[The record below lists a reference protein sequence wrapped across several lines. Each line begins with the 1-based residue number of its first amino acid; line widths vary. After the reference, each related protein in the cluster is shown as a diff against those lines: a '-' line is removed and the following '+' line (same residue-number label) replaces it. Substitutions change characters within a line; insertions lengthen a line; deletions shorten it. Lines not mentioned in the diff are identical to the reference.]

1 LDRGSGVV
9 VVREEVVDEEDVLS
23 SIGGEGGVRLGKLGT
38 RLVVVVMPRST
49 GDGGVGGAGL
59 GRMGTGLVL
68 VVVPGSTGLGGDVL
82 GA

>member
-23 SIGGEGGVRLGKLGT
+23 SIGGEGGVRLGRFGT
-38 RLVVVVMPRST
+38 GLVVVVMPRST
-49 GDGGVGGAGL
+49 GDGGAGGVGL